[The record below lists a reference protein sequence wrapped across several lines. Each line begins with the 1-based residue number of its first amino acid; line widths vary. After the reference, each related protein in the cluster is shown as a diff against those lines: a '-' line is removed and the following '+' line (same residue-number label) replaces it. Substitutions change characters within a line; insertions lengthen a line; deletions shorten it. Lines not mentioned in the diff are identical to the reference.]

1 MNLPQAVVLESSSR
15 TMIAHGLPMV
25 PSTHS
30 VALPS
35 TTHQIYVASTATNLV
50 DTVSGIAK
58 EAGEML
64 KGVPYVKA
72 LAGIIIQIIKIREVR
87 ELSKERDCLTFTRRT
102 GNPNG
107 EGSIRGTHRQDTAQ
121 VEGYSGWASSHCEIV
136 EYGTVEERR
145 G

>member
-1 MNLPQAVVLESSSR
+1 MNSSQAVVLESSSR
-15 TMIAHGLPMV
+15 TIIAHGRPTV

-35 TTHQIYVASTATNLV
+35 TTHQEYVVSTGTNIV
-50 DTVSGIAK
+50 DTVAKIAK
-58 EAGEML
+58 EASEML

-87 ELSKERDCLTFTRRT
+87 ELSKERDCLTFTRRA

-121 VEGYSGWASSHCEIV
+121 VEGYSGWAASHCEIV
-136 EYGTVEERR
+136 EYGTVEGRR